1 MVVTQLHLC
10 VPFFVGRF
18 ARETCTPLPTQ
29 HVHELC
35 VPFFVGRFVR
45 ETCTP
50 SPTHVNKAFIYIPVQ
65 ILDREIHS
73 PFMCPIF
80 CREICYGDLYTFANT
95 RA

>member
-18 ARETCTPLPTQ
+18 ARETCTPLPT

-50 SPTHVNKAFIYIPVQ
+50 SPTYLGTYVLSAGNSRGDVVPEVELGNF
-65 ILDREIHS
+65 REI
-73 PFMCPIF
+73 
-80 CREICYGDLYTFANT
+80 
-95 RA
+95 